1 MQPRDPRQAI
11 ENATNPTFQLFTR
24 ARREKEG
31 GTRAGAWGEA
41 LVKSIEELNWYI
53 SQSLTSPSHPL
64 RLTTLQ
70 AGVAGAR
77 P

>member
-1 MQPRDPRQAI
+1 MQHEPLGQPI

-24 ARREKEG
+24 ARRETEG

-64 RLTTLQ
+64 ELTTLQ
-70 AGVAGAR
+70 VAVAEAR
-77 P
+77 